1 MKSTKFLLFC
11 IAMPILFQMCVK
23 PKTCHKYLTFTN
35 KSDST
40 VMVAQVLGS
49 GDGIHYFL
57 SGYPLYPD
65 SSSSELML
73 YKGCLED
80 LFANGNLDEMIHSS
94 RRIFYFYQGNP
105 KFIETT
111 DIDSIGILYNVVKTF
126 DLQKADVDSL
136 VKTNFTVYYP

>member
-1 MKSTKFLLFC
+1 MKRNIFLLF
-11 IAMPILFQMCVK
+11 ALPILFQMCVK
-23 PKTCHKYLTFTN
+23 PRTCHKYLTFTN
-35 KSDST
+35 KSDT
-40 VMVAQVLGS
+40 TINVARVLGS

-57 SGYPLYPD
+57 SGCPLYPD
-65 SSSSELML
+65 SSISELML

-80 LFANGNLDEMIHSS
+80 LLANGNLDDETTLYS
-94 RRIFYFYQGNP
+94 RIFYFYQGNP

-136 VKTNFTVYYP
+136 ISTDFTIYYP